1 MTKFTKIQTKIKDVY
16 HIQTK
21 IFGDNRGSFMESYN
35 QKEFAEIGM
44 KMKFV
49 QDNLV
54 TSTKG
59 VLRGL
64 HFQYP
69 HPQGKLIRVIK
80 GKIYD
85 VAVDLRKDSPTFL
98 KYEGVILSE
107 ENREMLYVPEEFA
120 HGYLCLTDDV
130 IVAYKVTDFYHA
142 EHDKGI
148 RWDDKEIAI
157 DWPLNE
163 YSIEEIDLSEKDER
177 LPYLKDIEIP
187 F

>member
-1 MTKFTKIQTKIKDVY
+1 MSKFTKIETKIEDLH

-21 IFGDNRGSFMESYN
+21 VFEDDRGIFMESYN
-35 QKEFAEIGM
+35 KKDFATIGM
-44 KMKFV
+44 TMQFV

-54 TSTKG
+54 TSSKG

-64 HFQYP
+64 HFQHP
-69 HPQGKLIRVIK
+69 CPQGKLIRVIK

-98 KYEGVILSE
+98 KYEGIILSE
-107 ENREMLYVPEEFA
+107 ENNRMLYVPEAFA
-120 HGYLCLTDDV
+120 HGYLSLTDDV
-130 IVAYKVTDFYHA
+130 IVAYKVTDFYYA

-148 RWDDKEIAI
+148 KWNDNEISI
-157 DWPLNE
+157 DWPLDE
-163 YSIEEIDLSEKDER
+163 YRIERVLLSDKDKN
-177 LPYLKDIEIP
+177 LPYLKDIQNP